1 MASVSPVPSRGI
13 TLARKRPTNCRE
25 RTEPR
30 EASHV
35 HWNQPAH
42 LSRQSSLDHG
52 RPRGFFHVCAGYSGI
67 PEFFVESQAGGAVQ
81 ILHNIIAGLPGRRT
95 ADAAAEGLTVDKDG
109 DDPATVYVSTEVQVF
124 GLTTTIGG

>member
-1 MASVSPVPSRGI
+1 M
-13 TLARKRPTNCRE
+13 
-25 RTEPR
+25 
-30 EASHV
+30 
-35 HWNQPAH
+35 
-42 LSRQSSLDHG
+42 
-52 RPRGFFHVCAGYSGI
+52 CAGYSGI